1 MERKTII
8 IIIIVVVLCTSL
20 SLFFYLRNVSNK
32 SKTSDDNMETAR
44 EAVAASEAM
53 LKTQAKELFMK
64 EELKDI
70 DMEIISRKEIIKI
83 QGNSILDETTPDSDN
98 MKLSRLI
105 EFRANLYKDAET
117 LFELIYTSPD
127 LTEQISKAEDELF
140 EDLTNFQEQG
150 NLAAIE
156 DLQEELNNNTSLID
170 ENVLQQ
176 MSPAQLVAT
185 TTTTIEEI
193 REHIPQENENP
204 SSKYINLRR
213 KLQQLVRE
221 KTRRGELN
229 YGGGFPDHWTPRPSI
244 ETKDIVRFPSEWGF
258 MYGISGSSTIRNWIS
273 SNLERDEASGTI
285 GPSPTNI

>member
-20 SLFFYLRNVSNK
+20 SLFFYLRNASNK

-70 DMEIISRKEIIKI
+70 DMEIISLKEIIKI

-117 LFELIYTSPD
+117 LFELVYTSPD
-127 LTEQISKAEDELF
+127 LTEQISKAEEELF

-150 NLAAIE
+150 DLTAIE

-185 TTTTIEEI
+185 TTATTEEI

-229 YGGGFPDHWTPRPSI
+229 YGGGFPDHWKPRPSI

>member
-20 SLFFYLRNVSNK
+20 SLFFYLRNASNK

-70 DMEIISRKEIIKI
+70 DMEIISLKEIIKI

-117 LFELIYTSPD
+117 LFELVYTSPD

-150 NLAAIE
+150 DLTAIE
-156 DLQEELNNNTSLID
+156 DLQEELNNNTSPID

-185 TTTTIEEI
+185 TTATTEEI

-285 GPSPTNI
+285 GPSPMNT